1 MKYHNVTEAEFI
13 ERPNRFIAKVK
24 TGGRQETVHVKNT
37 GRCRELLL
45 PGVRVYLSRSENP
58 ARKTNYDLIAVERP
72 DGMLFNIDSQAPNA
86 VVKEWLTAQGIRLI
100 RPEYPWGESR
110 IDFYLEH
117 QRADGTPWRM
127 LMEVKGC
134 TLERE
139 GIGFFPDASTERG
152 VKHLRELIRARKE
165 GFRAAAVF
173 VMQADGMKTVL
184 ANRDT
189 HPAFADALE
198 EAAAAGVEILCL
210 PCHVEPDRLEIT
222 GSLKL

>member
-117 QRADGTPWRM
+117 QRADGT
-127 LMEVKGC
+127 
-134 TLERE
+134 
-139 GIGFFPDASTERG
+139 
-152 VKHLRELIRARKE
+152 
-165 GFRAAAVF
+165 
-173 VMQADGMKTVL
+173 KTVL

-210 PCHVEPDRLEIT
+210 LCHVEPDRLEIT